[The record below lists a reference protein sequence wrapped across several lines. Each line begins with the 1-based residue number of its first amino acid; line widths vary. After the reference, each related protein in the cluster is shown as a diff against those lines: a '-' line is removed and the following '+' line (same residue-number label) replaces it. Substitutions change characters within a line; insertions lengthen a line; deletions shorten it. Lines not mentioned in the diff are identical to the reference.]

1 MSITL
6 SFEVRCDI
14 PLVELS
20 SDDWRVVYV
29 DQEGSLT
36 LTEDRFTFSEDFTS
50 LTIDPVVLTDEGTY
64 TLTATNEAGTD
75 SASIVLDVECKSQ
88 WPQYIAWKV
97 THVRSIH
104 QYKLTDKANFHIL
117 THTPTSQHLIN
128 TTDKG
133 KNTCMLDLSQ
143 LLEHIYLDYQVN
155 GQNII
160 ICNICY
166 ILYVRWEESGE
177 KYCVIVCTVCMH
189 GVLYIPTSTVS
200 SSLYLSLSS
209 PSCSLYY

>member
-6 SFEVRCDI
+6 SFEVTNDI
-14 PLVELS
+14 PLIELS

-29 DQEGSLT
+29 DQQGSHT
-36 LTEDRFTFSEDFTS
+36 LAEEDDRFTFSGGFTS

-88 WPQYIAWKV
+88 WPQYIACWKAYAG
-97 THVRSIH
+97 VRKNVATAKAVEKRLSHACSLH
-104 QYKLTDKANFHIL
+104 QYKLTDFHIL

-128 TTDKG
+128 TTDMG
-133 KNTCMLDLSQ
+133 KTHTP
-143 LLEHIYLDYQVN
+143 LLEDYFVLLDYQVN

-160 ICNICY
+160 CK
-166 ILYVRWEESGE
+166 S
-177 KYCVIVCTVCMH
+177 
-189 GVLYIPTSTVS
+189 
-200 SSLYLSLSS
+200 
-209 PSCSLYY
+209 